1 MKQMGGIGTENLR
14 EILEKVGV
22 YENDYDYQEYDLGLA
37 RDNTPLGLAGTS
49 LTVKDLTG
57 TASVRFNANTKP
69 LVPLAKGEVY
79 ALRITEV
86 YLTNT
91 AQAGQSLKLFIGKV
105 T

>member
-1 MKQMGGIGTENLR
+1 MSGIGIENLR
-14 EILEKVGV
+14 EILETVGV
-22 YENDYDYQEYDLGLA
+22 YENDYDYREYDLGTA
-37 RDNTPLGLAGTS
+37 RDNAPLGLAGTS

-57 TASVRFNANTKP
+57 TASVRFNSNTKP

-79 ALRITEV
+79 QVAFTEV

-105 T
+105 S